1 MNKPL
6 LSLIILPPLLL
17 MTSHSAASTPLNTAI
32 WIGIVA
38 AVAIA
43 AQVIAIAL
51 TIAAQVIA
59 IALII
64 QHLLRWRATVAAAV
78 TIVAVAVE
86 ATLACRVATGGWL

>member
-1 MNKPL
+1 
-6 LSLIILPPLLL
+6 
-17 MTSHSAASTPLNTAI
+17 MTSHAAASTPLNTAI

-38 AVAIA
+38 AA
-43 AQVIAIAL
+43 A
-51 TIAAQVIA
+51 IAAQVIA

-64 QHLLRWRATVAAAV
+64 QHWPRWRATVAVAV

>member
-1 MNKPL
+1 
-6 LSLIILPPLLL
+6 

-51 TIAAQVIA
+51 
-59 IALII
+59 II
-64 QHLLRWRATVAAAV
+64 QYWSRWCATVAVAV

-86 ATLACRVATGGWL
+86 TTLACRVATGGWL

>member
-1 MNKPL
+1 VTTGVAVAVGAVVGTVVGT
-6 LSLIILPPLLL
+6 PP
-17 MTSHSAASTPLNTAI
+17 NTAI

-64 QHLLRWRATVAAAV
+64 QHLPRWCATVAVAV
-78 TIVAVAVE
+78 TIVVVSVE
-86 ATLACRVATGGWL
+86 ATLIACRLITGGWL